1 MNALNDRIRNLLS
14 SSEPTLAD
22 AIMLAT
28 ICHNKQTDKS
38 GKPYILHPLRVLHK
52 VMTYTDDIITHFLAI
67 FHDLI
72 EDCSDIISIN
82 DLIKLGYPNE
92 LINELLLMTKYK
104 HDTYLGTYIPR
115 ICRSY
120 RCTLVK
126 KVDVEH
132 NTKIQRMHNWN
143 DITDKDIK
151 RIEKYYRAY
160 QTLCKTL
167 DEYERTNTT
176 HRTSGYIGMVTRFK
190 GWSCEAAELYI
201 FMYTAQDYIQFL
213 ERQGADV
220 DDRLALSKYIAGGK
234 FIKPLTE
241 IINIENLTNHC
252 ISVITEDTY
261 DDNLIFSL
269 ANLY

>member
-1 MNALNDRIRNLLS
+1 MYVG
-14 SSEPTLAD
+14 
-22 AIMLAT
+22 
-28 ICHNKQTDKS
+28 Q
-38 GKPYILHPLRVLHK
+38 
-52 VMTYTDDIITHFLAI
+52 
-67 FHDLI
+67 
-72 EDCSDIISIN
+72 
-82 DLIKLGYPNE
+82 
-92 LINELLLMTKYK
+92 
-104 HDTYLGTYIPR
+104 
-115 ICRSY
+115 
-120 RCTLVK
+120 

-132 NTKIQRMHNWN
+132 NTKIQRMYNWN

-190 GWSCEAAELYI
+190 GWSIEATELYI
-201 FMYTAQDYIQFL
+201 HMYTAQDYIQFL

-234 FIKPLTE
+234 FIKKLSE
-241 IINIENLTNHC
+241 ITNNENLSNHC
-252 ISVITEDTY
+252 ISVIKEISY